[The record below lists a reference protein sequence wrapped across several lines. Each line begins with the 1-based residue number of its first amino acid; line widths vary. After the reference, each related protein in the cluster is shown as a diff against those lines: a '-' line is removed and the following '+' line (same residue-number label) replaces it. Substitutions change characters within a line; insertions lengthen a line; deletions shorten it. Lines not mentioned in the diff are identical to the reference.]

1 MDMNELVNFLV
12 KPFLEEDTNLE
23 YDGSVPA
30 AKPGDDF
37 KEKMLKDKKN
47 LKKLKEFL
55 KKHSKQLNENLQTS
69 LVDGGTNDLSPF
81 ATVQSYYKY
90 SIQRSEN
97 SGYKFLQ
104 DTFDPKYVYGNE
116 ESYPPKKLPNSEL
129 NKILEVYNHIDNL
142 YLEYVM
148 NLDDSATAEDGSD
161 YGSMSGD
168 IGNTSEKQ
176 KQTIIPKNPVLGN
189 GYDGESSDT
198 KISYKHKFNGTPK
211 GKHI

>member
-1 MDMNELVNFLV
+1 MIMNELVKFLV
-12 KPFLEEDTNLE
+12 NSFLGEDTNME

-30 AKPGDDF
+30 AKEGDDF
-37 KEKMLKDKKN
+37 REKILKDKRN

-55 KKHSKQLNENLQTS
+55 KKHHTQLNENLQTS

-81 ATVQSYYKY
+81 ATVQGYYKY

-97 SGYKFLQ
+97 SGYKFLK
-104 DTFDPKYVYGNE
+104 DTFDPSYVYGNE
-116 ESYPPKKLPNSEL
+116 QSYPPKKLSNSDL
-129 NKILEVYNHIDNL
+129 NKILEVYDQIDNL

-148 NLDDSATAEDGSD
+148 NLDDSVVAKDGSEYD
-161 YGSMSGD
+161 SMSGD
-168 IGNTSEKQ
+168 IGNTSDIT

-189 GYDGESSDT
+189 GFNANSTDT
-198 KISYKHKFNGTPK
+198 KCSYKHKFEGTPK